1 MTSPSLCSWTSASAT
16 LVGWTE
22 PLTNDSLSRKKS
34 LQRRTPHD
42 TETDFPP
49 STDKR
54 RGLLDRAFVVLNWL
68 LFPLNSLR
76 AGKPPKRT

>member
-1 MTSPSLCSWTSASAT
+1 VFVNAFQYQRDGEG
-16 LVGWTE
+16 LVV
-22 PLTNDSLSRKKS
+22 
-34 LQRRTPHD
+34 D

-49 STDKR
+49 PTDKR

>member
-1 MTSPSLCSWTSASAT
+1 MWYNLAAQ
-16 LVGWTE
+16 LFFF
-22 PLTNDSLSRKKS
+22 LFLDNLSREKS
-34 LQRRTPHD
+34 LHRRAQHD

-49 STDKR
+49 LTDKR

-68 LFPLNSLR
+68 FPLNSLR